1 MLPKI
6 AEQSGVCR
14 VVVLNETSLSVESLN
29 SMLEEPLAINTSE
42 ENYTVTAVISHV
54 VRPGREQGYEAWF
67 HGIAADARK
76 FKGHLGVSTIRP
88 QDHAHPEYVV
98 ILKFDCYDNL
108 KTWLESDVRREW
120 IERLQPLI
128 EKPENIQTLTG
139 LETWFT
145 LPNQPMKAPPP
156 LYKMALVTWL
166 GVFLTLPV
174 SNRLLAP
181 LLSELPVL
189 LKQLISTGF
198 SVVMLTYLI
207 MPRLT
212 QLFRR
217 WLYPIP

>member
-1 MLPKI
+1 VLPKI
-6 AEQSGVCR
+6 AEQSGVSR

-29 SMLEEPLAINTSE
+29 SMLEEPLAINTGE

-145 LPNQPMKAPPP
+145 LPNQLMKAPPP
-156 LYKMALVTWL
+156 RYKMALVTWL

>member
-1 MLPKI
+1 
-6 AEQSGVCR
+6 
-14 VVVLNETSLSVESLN
+14 
-29 SMLEEPLAINTSE
+29 
-42 ENYTVTAVISHV
+42 
-54 VRPGREQGYEAWF
+54 
-67 HGIAADARK
+67 
-76 FKGHLGVSTIRP
+76 
-88 QDHAHPEYVV
+88 
-98 ILKFDCYDNL
+98 
-108 KTWLESDVRREW
+108 
-120 IERLQPLI
+120 
-128 EKPENIQTLTG
+128 
-139 LETWFT
+139 
-145 LPNQPMKAPPP
+145 
-156 LYKMALVTWL
+156 MALVTWL